1 MVANQKLEQ
10 QVFKALADPTRRAIV
25 ALLSEGSQPMG
36 AIAGEFRISRPGV
49 SKHLRALREAGLVR
63 ERREGR
69 HRIYELDAE
78 PLRIA
83 DEWIG
88 FYRHMW
94 VHKLRNLKRFLEA
107 RETPDRRS

>member
-1 MVANQKLEQ
+1 MVSTQQLEQ
-10 QVFKALADPTRRAIV
+10 QVFKALADPTRRAILG
-25 ALLSEGSQPMG
+25 LLREGSQPMG

-49 SKHLRALREAGLVR
+49 SKHLRALRDADLVR

-69 HRIYELDAE
+69 NRIYELNAE

-83 DEWIG
+83 DEWFG

-94 VHKLRNLKRFLEA
+94 QHKLRNLKRFLEE
-107 RETPDRRS
+107 RETRRS

>member
-1 MVANQKLEQ
+1 MITSKQLEQ
-10 QVFKALADPTRRAIV
+10 QVFKALADPTRRAIL
-25 ALLSEGSQPMG
+25 ALLCEGSQPMG
-36 AIAGEFRISRPGV
+36 AIASEFRISRPGV
-49 SKHLRALREAGLVR
+49 SKHLRALREAGLVH

-69 HRIYELDAE
+69 NRIYELDAE

-94 VHKLRNLKRFLEA
+94 QHKLRNLKRFLEE
-107 RETPDRRS
+107 RERRS